1 MKIKSVIRGWSAV
14 LALLLTLTACSGG
27 GSSTT
32 TTNTEGPAAT
42 TAAPNTEVTVAE
54 SGKASDFSL
63 VYKTSD
69 DSAKYA
75 EAFADEVKT
84 KLGVELTVKEDA
96 EAASGNEIIFNSIR
110 RTDCKELI
118 SSLKGGYYAIRTVK
132 SGNDIKILVA
142 YKGEIAAKAL
152 VARLGGLINETSG
165 KLVIPSES
173 FSEDKAAVTLNENK
187 AENVIDIYLIAGQSN
202 AAGYSNRG
210 THRDVYK
217 NVWFSGE
224 IDKIRATGKT
234 SMSLMDPVTYKKT
247 VTPTFGRF
255 NGNIG
260 PEYGMAE
267 IFNEYYDGNK
277 TPVLLFKSAAGGT
290 ALNNDT
296 SGQSGD
302 YGNWY
307 PRSLWPDGK
316 VDPKNSPTGV
326 QYYNL
331 VENFKLIYA
340 KLVEDGYTPKVR
352 GMVWMQGEA
361 DLGRHIAYK
370 KLLKTFITDIREDIA
385 SITGDSENLEM
396 PFIIGKIATTFAYY
410 NNSNVPAFN
419 KMQDAVAAE
428 MKNVYTIETSDLIIV
443 GEGGKIVGSDQWH
456 FNADDAVTLGNRF
469 AEKLLEHYTAK

>member
-1 MKIKSVIRGWSAV
+1 MKIKNLVRGWSAM

-27 GSSTT
+27 GDSATT
-32 TTNTEGPAAT
+32 SANTEAPAT
-42 TAAPNTEVTVAE
+42 TAPNPEVIVAE
-54 SGKASDFSL
+54 SGKDSDFSL
-63 VYKTSD
+63 VYKTSS
-69 DSAKYA
+69 DSAEYA
-75 EAFADEVKT
+75 KAFASELKT

-96 EAASGNEIIFNSIR
+96 EAASGNEIIFNSTR
-110 RTDCKELI
+110 RPDCKELVN
-118 SSLKGGYYAIRTVK
+118 SLKGGYYAIRTTK

-142 YKGEIAAKAL
+142 YKGDVAAKAL
-152 VARLGGLINETSG
+152 VARLSELIDKTSG
-165 KLVIPSES
+165 KLVIPSEN

-187 AENVIDIYLIAGQSN
+187 ADKVIDIYLIAGQSN
-202 AAGYSNRG
+202 AAGYSHSG
-210 THRDVYK
+210 KHRDVYK

-224 IDKIRATGKT
+224 VDKIRATGKA
-234 SMSLMDPVTYKKT
+234 SMSLMNPVTYKKT
-247 VTPTFGRF
+247 VAPTLGRVS
-255 NGNIG
+255 GNIG

-267 IFNEYYDGNK
+267 IFNEYYDGNE
-277 TPVLLFKSAAGGT
+277 TPVLIFKSAAGGT

-340 KLVEDGYTPKVR
+340 KLVDDGYTPKVR

-361 DLGRHIAYK
+361 DLGRHFAYK
-370 KLLKTFITDIREDIA
+370 TLLKTFITDIREDIA
-385 SITGDSENLEM
+385 SITGDEETLEM
-396 PFIIGKIATTFAYY
+396 PFIIGKIATTFGWY
-410 NNSNVPAFN
+410 NNSSVPAFN
-419 KMQDAVAAE
+419 KMQDDVAKE

-443 GEGGKIVGSDQWH
+443 GEDGKIVGTDQWH

>member
-1 MKIKSVIRGWSAV
+1 M

-27 GSSTT
+27 GNSATT
-32 TTNTEGPAAT
+32 STNTEGPASTNAV
-42 TAAPNTEVTVAE
+42 PDPEITVAE
-54 SGKASDFSL
+54 SGKASSFSL

-75 EAFADEVKT
+75 EEFASEVKA

-96 EAASGNEIIFNSIR
+96 EAASGNEIIFNSTR
-110 RTDCKELI
+110 RTDCKELA

-132 SGNDIKILVA
+132 SGDDIKILVA
-142 YKGEIAAKAL
+142 YKGDIAAEAL
-152 VARLGGLINETSG
+152 VTRLCGLIDEASG
-165 KLVIPSES
+165 KLVLPSES

-187 AENVIDIYLIAGQSN
+187 AEKVIDIYLIAGQSN

-210 THRDVYK
+210 TNRDVYK

-224 IDKIRATGKT
+224 VDKVRATGKT
-234 SMSLMDPVTYKKT
+234 SMSMMDPVKYSKT
-247 VTPTFGRF
+247 VTPTYGRS

-267 IFNEYYDGNK
+267 IFNDYYDGDE

-316 VDPKNSPTGV
+316 VDPKNSATGV

-331 VENFKLIYA
+331 VENFKLIYE
-340 KLVEDGYTPKVR
+340 KLVADGYTPKVR

-361 DLGRHIAYK
+361 DLGRHNAYK
-370 KLLKTFITDIREDIA
+370 TLLKTFITDIREDIA
-385 SITGDSENLEM
+385 SITGDQEALEM
-396 PFIIGKIATTFAYY
+396 PFIIGKIATTFGSY
-410 NNSNVPAFN
+410 NNSSVPAFN
-419 KMQDAVAAE
+419 KMQDAVAKE
-428 MKNVYTIETSDLIIV
+428 MTNVYTIETSDLIIV
-443 GEGGKIVGSDQWH
+443 DESGKIVGTDQWH
-456 FNADDAVTLGNRF
+456 FSPDDAVTLGNRF
-469 AEKLLEHYTAK
+469 AQKLLEHYTAK

>member
-1 MKIKSVIRGWSAV
+1 M

-27 GSSTT
+27 GNSATT
-32 TTNTEGPAAT
+32 STNTEGPAST
-42 TAAPNTEVTVAE
+42 TAAPDPEITVAE
-54 SGKASDFSL
+54 SGKASNFSL
-63 VYKTSD
+63 VYKTSG

-75 EAFADEVKT
+75 EEFAGEVKA

-96 EAASGNEIIFNSIR
+96 EAASGNEIIFNSTR
-110 RTDCKELI
+110 RTDCKELA
-118 SSLKGGYYAIRTVK
+118 SSLKGGYYAIRTLK
-132 SGNDIKILVA
+132 SGDDIKILVA
-142 YKGEIAAKAL
+142 YKGDIAAEAL
-152 VARLGGLINETSG
+152 VTRLCGLIDEASG

-187 AENVIDIYLIAGQSN
+187 AEKVIDIYLIAGQSN

-210 THRDVYK
+210 TNRDVYK

-224 IDKIRATGKT
+224 VDKVRATGKT
-234 SMSLMDPVTYKKT
+234 SMSMMDPVKYSKT
-247 VTPTFGRF
+247 VTPTYGRS

-267 IFNEYYDGNK
+267 IFNDYYDGDE

-316 VDPKNSPTGV
+316 VDPENSATGV

-331 VENFKLIYA
+331 VENFKLIYE
-340 KLVEDGYTPKVR
+340 KLVADGYTPKVR

-361 DLGRHIAYK
+361 DLGRHNAYK
-370 KLLKTFITDIREDIA
+370 TLLKTFITDIREDIA
-385 SITGDSENLEM
+385 SITGDQEALEM
-396 PFIIGKIATTFAYY
+396 PFIIGKIATTFGSY
-410 NNSNVPAFN
+410 NNSSVPAFN
-419 KMQDAVAAE
+419 KMQDAVAKE
-428 MKNVYTIETSDLIIV
+428 MTNVYTIETSDLIIV
-443 GEGGKIVGSDQWH
+443 DESGKIVGTDQWH
-456 FNADDAVTLGNRF
+456 FSSDDAVTLGNRF
-469 AEKLLEHYTAK
+469 AQKLLEHYTAK